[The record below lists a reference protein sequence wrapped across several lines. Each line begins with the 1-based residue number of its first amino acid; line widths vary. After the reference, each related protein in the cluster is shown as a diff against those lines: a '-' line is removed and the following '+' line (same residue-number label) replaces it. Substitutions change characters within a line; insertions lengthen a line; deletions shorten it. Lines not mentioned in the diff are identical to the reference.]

1 MIIWRFLV
9 FVFFTLFY
17 FLRYWVATWNANPK
31 EKEAWRGHYLYNY
44 LLKMGP
50 LYIKMGQI
58 LATRSDLI
66 SDKIAERLRQLQDD
80 VPPMKE
86 ADTRKILDDKLPHP
100 LEQIFQDFD
109 FNPVASASIA
119 QVHCGI
125 LTTGQKVAVKI
136 IKKDVKKQLQQN
148 IILIKFLLKSI
159 HQLIPSVRSL
169 NLPTRFEEL
178 SVLLLTQTDLV
189 HEATQ
194 QEAVYLNFKNH
205 SYVKVPSLVP
215 ELCNSNIIIMEFVE
229 AIPGKQAHRCQLPPQ
244 KLARRFQE
252 TIYTMLY
259 LDGLCHGDPH
269 PGNIFFTKEG
279 EIILVDFGITVELSE
294 DEKWGLSS
302 FYYACTRK
310 EWEIAV
316 KRFTNNFVVGTEK
329 IQERWNEYQQDI
341 IQVLRKHFNDK
352 TERWSTISYFQDVN
366 QVLKSYDAQYTTN
379 FTKVELV
386 FLSCEGFA
394 TQIDPEIDIWAN
406 ARKFTDRYSPYM
418 NPQVKEQFNR
428 YFGQKIP
435 QSLALRDRAKNALVA
450 PTHLNRYF
458 FPSSYPLFIQKAQGC
473 HLQDVDNNVYVDLAG
488 GYGPHFLGYN
498 HPEVATTL
506 SKAIH
511 QGGINALGHV
521 PEIELAEIIVDAL
534 PNAEKAIFS
543 NSGTE
548 AIIQAIR
555 ICRAYRQRNGVAKF
569 EGHYHGFSDQG
580 MVSSWFRFK
589 GSKDKPEAVA
599 GCLGSHSDV
608 VKNTRIFQYGHQ
620 PSLQRLREEADKL
633 TCVILEPMPTALAN
647 YNRSFL
653 QELRQICTELDLPLI
668 FDEVVSGFRV
678 TYGGVQN
685 LAQVFPDLTC
695 LGKIIG
701 GGLPGGC
708 VAGKQYLIDIAK
720 SSEDPFSDYETKT
733 FVGGTMSGNSLTCSA
748 GIATLKYLKGN
759 PEIYTRLENQ
769 TEWLAQKLREIAD
782 CRGVSLQVK
791 ANYSIFSL
799 TFSYKKAK
807 FYREK
812 QAGSNFKA
820 NLALAYY
827 MRKYGVYMPELHTLM
842 LSAAHTQE
850 DLDLVCHGFDSSL
863 RDMVEDGFFV
873 L

>member
-1 MIIWRFLV
+1 MIIWRFLT
-9 FVFFTLFY
+9 FVFLTLFY
-17 FLRYWVATWNANPK
+17 TLRYWVAAWNASPQ
-31 EKEAWRGHYLYNY
+31 EKEALRGHHLYDY

-58 LATRSDLI
+58 LATRSDLV
-66 SDKIAERLRQLQDD
+66 SDKVVEKLRQLQDD
-80 VPPMKE
+80 VPPMNE
-86 ADTRKILDDKLPHP
+86 ADTRKILFDNLQRPVEK
-100 LEQIFQDFD
+100 IFQEFD
-109 FNPVASASIA
+109 FTPVASASIA
-119 QVHCGI
+119 QVHYGV
-125 LTTGQKVAVKI
+125 LTTSQKVAVKI
-136 IKKDVKKQLQQN
+136 VKKNVQKQLQQN
-148 IILIKFLLKSI
+148 ILLIRFFLKLI
-159 HQLIPSVRSL
+159 HQLVPSVRSL
-169 NLPTRFEEL
+169 NLPSRFEEL
-178 SVLLLTQTDLV
+178 STLLLSQTDLV
-189 HEATQ
+189 HEAAQ

-205 SYVKVPSLVP
+205 PYVKVPSLVP
-215 ELCNSNIIIMEFVE
+215 ELCNSNIIVMEFVE
-229 AIPGKQAHRCQLPPQ
+229 AIPGKQAHLCQLPPQ
-244 KLARRFQE
+244 QLARRFQE

-310 EWEIAV
+310 EWKIAV
-316 KRFTNNFVVGTEK
+316 ERFTKYFVVSTE
-329 IQERWNEYQQDI
+329 QLREYWDKYQKEI

-352 TERWSTISYFQDVN
+352 TECWSTISYFQDVN
-366 QVLKSYDAQYTTN
+366 KVLKSYNAQYTTN

-386 FLSCEGFA
+386 FFSCEGFI
-394 TQIDPEIDIWAN
+394 TQIDPKIDVWKN

-418 NPQVKEQFNR
+418 NHKVKEYFDR
-428 YFGQKIP
+428 YFLKKIP

-450 PTHLNRYF
+450 PTHLDRYF
-458 FPSSYPLFIQKAQGC
+458 FPSTYPLFIQKAQGC

-488 GYGPHFLGYN
+488 GYGPHLLGYN
-498 HPEVATTL
+498 HSVVSKTL

-511 QGGINALGHV
+511 QGGINALGHL

-534 PNAEKAIFS
+534 PDAEKAIFS

-555 ICRAYRQRNGVAKF
+555 ICRAYRQRDAVAKF

-580 MVSSWFRFK
+580 LVSSWFRFR

-599 GCLGSHSDV
+599 GCLGSHSNV
-608 VKNTRIFQYGHQ
+608 VKNTRIFQYGHL
-620 PSLQRLREEADKL
+620 PSLQRLREEANKL
-633 TCVILEPMPTALAN
+633 ACVIIEPMPTLLAN
-647 YNRSFL
+647 YNRPFL
-653 QELRQICTELDLPLI
+653 QKLRQICTELDLPLI

-685 LAQVFPDLTC
+685 IAQVFPDLTC

-720 SSEDPFSDYETKT
+720 SSEDPFYDYEAKT
-733 FVGGTMSGNSLTCSA
+733 FVGGTMSGNFLTCSA
-748 GIATLKYLKGN
+748 GVATLKYLKAH
-759 PEIYTRLENQ
+759 PEIYSRLESQ
-769 TEWLAQKLREIAD
+769 TEWLAQKLQEIAD
-782 CRGVSLQVK
+782 SRDVSLQVK
-791 ANYSIFSL
+791 GKYSIFSL

-820 NLALAYY
+820 NIALAYY
-827 MRKYGVYMPELHTLM
+827 MRQYGVYMPELHTLM

-850 DLDLVCHGFDSSL
+850 DLDLVCSGFDSSL
-863 RDMVEDGFFV
+863 RDLVDDGFFV